1 MRPLDERYFEWLYK
15 KALPQ
20 EERDFHQSGW
30 DLLKLMY
37 CTEFVW
43 IIDRDD
49 NRAEDGKTLRLDFV
63 RECRYEHPDA
73 NWMDMPCSFLE
84 MMVAICLRG
93 SFFDDRDVSVWFW
106 ELIGN
111 LDLHDYTRFPA
122 REFEEVA
129 RDKIETVIW
138 RKYSR
143 SGLGGLFPLSFPDR
157 DQTKIELWAQ
167 LTAYIQE
174 RQRLMF

>member
-1 MRPLDERYFEWLYK
+1 MKPLDERYFEWLYK
-15 KALPQ
+15 KAVPQ
-20 EERDFHQSGW
+20 GERDFRNNGW

-37 CTEFVW
+37 CIEFVW

-63 RECRYEHPDA
+63 RERRYDQPDES
-73 NWMDMPCSFLE
+73 WMDLPCSFLE
-84 MMVAICLRG
+84 MMIALAQRG
-93 SFFDDRDVSVWFW
+93 SFFDDRDVDVWFW
-106 ELIGN
+106 ELVGN
-111 LDLHDYTRFPA
+111 LGLHNYTRFHA

-129 RDKIETVIW
+129 RDRIETVIW
-138 RKYSR
+138 RKYAR

-174 RQRLMF
+174 RQRLML